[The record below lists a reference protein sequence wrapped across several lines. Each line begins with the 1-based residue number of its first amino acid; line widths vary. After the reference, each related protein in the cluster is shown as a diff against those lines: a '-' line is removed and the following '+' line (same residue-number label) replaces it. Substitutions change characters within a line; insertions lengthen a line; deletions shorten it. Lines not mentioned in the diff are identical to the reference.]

1 MYACLSVTARK
12 AFSLSLVPA
21 GATLWSSA
29 AVAPAHMQSPA
40 PAAATAP
47 FLPPDR
53 PDTKAAG
60 SCTSSR
66 QQWQQVAIRS
76 SPIRQKQQQQPTAA
90 GIDRQQQPQAS
101 GNSRRQH
108 ASSTYSSK
116 SYTHNSHTMHHT
128 IATGHHRPHRM
139 PSHYNAKVLRESP
152 HVMLNYTGTPHHM
165 QPHFNSAQSH
175 HIMS

>member
-29 AVAPAHMQSPA
+29 AVAPAHLQSPA

-60 SCTSSR
+60 SCNSSR
-66 QQWQQVAIRS
+66 QQWQQVAIRRN
-76 SPIRQKQQQQPTAA
+76 PIIHKQHQQSTSA
-90 GIDRQQQPQAS
+90 GINRQQQPHAS
-101 GNSRRQH
+101 GNSRQQH
-108 ASSTYSSK
+108 AASTDNSK
-116 SYTHNSHTMHHT
+116 SYSHISHPVHHT
-128 IATGHHRPHRM
+128 IATGHRWPHRM
-139 PSHYNAKVLRESP
+139 PSHYNATVLRESH
-152 HVMLNYTGTPHHM
+152 HVMLNYTGTPHPM
-165 QPHFNSAQSH
+165 QPHHAIRQ
-175 HIMS
+175 